1 MRKRLS
7 IVAAIAIAVGVGLV
21 TATIVRAQRQA
32 PPPAVL
38 INVASLAESAP
49 KLKQAVAELKKEYEA
64 AGEAFKQE
72 SEKAN
77 QLVQQFSKMTP
88 NSPEYKE
95 MEQRLTKM
103 LADFELRGKRMTEDF
118 KDREAK
124 LYYEHTKDLKAELKR
139 FGESTGVSLVLRYDP
154 PVADPKD
161 PRIVMREMNNAVV
174 YQRGLDATAAL
185 QQRLGGTP
193 PAAPPTATRPPATAP
208 AQRPPVRR

>member
-7 IVAAIAIAVGVGLV
+7 IVAAFAICAGLA
-21 TATIVRAQRQA
+21 TAALVRAQRPA

-38 INVASLAESAP
+38 VNVATLAEGAP
-49 KLKQAVAELKKEYEA
+49 KLKQSVEGLKKEYEA

-88 NSPEYKE
+88 NSAEYKE

-103 LADFELRGKRMTEDF
+103 RADFELRGKRLTEDF

-124 LYYEHTKDLKAELKR
+124 LYYEHTRDLKTELAR
-139 FGESTGVSLVLRYDP
+139 FGESTGVMLVLRYDP
-154 PVADPKD
+154 PQAEPKG
-161 PRIVMREMNNAVV
+161 PQRVMREVSNAVV
-174 YQRGLDATAAL
+174 YQRGLDATSAM
-185 QQRLGGTP
+185 QQRMGGAT
-193 PAAPPTATRPPATAP
+193 PPTAARPPQTAP
-208 AQRPPVRR
+208 AQRPPVQR